1 MTEEALR
8 IDIDRV
14 LAPISGSKEAGE
26 DIRNRN
32 IFTSIRSLRVT
43 EDAQGI
49 IGSAALLPGEARVA
63 DWRKVLE
70 LCEATLSHRSKDL
83 RIAVWL
89 ADAAVRVGGLTGLMD
104 GLRVLA
110 GLHERYWTSMFP
122 LLEDYDLEERAGWIE
137 QCDDLLATAIGGVR
151 IADAGPE
158 YSRSF
163 DDWRRSK
170 VLQEKSS
177 LLKEDD
183 HANEMKKE
191 AEALQQA
198 ISIAIARTP
207 EAFYRTLQTMIV
219 DCLYEC
225 DALKT
230 VLIDR
235 FSAEYVNAPASVARV
250 ATPKFL
256 NTRTTLQECQT
267 LVVQILTPRSG
278 ANAQPQAVPE
288 AASSRPMSYAA
299 NSRVR
304 MPYDPP
310 KDRAEAI
317 SQLESIAQF
326 FQRTEPHSPVAYLVQ
341 RAARW
346 GDMSLND
353 WLEEVVGDSSV
364 LSRIRQ
370 TLGVPP
376 EETEKK

>member
-207 EAFYRTLQTMIV
+207 EVFYRTLQTLIV

-267 LVVQILTPRSG
+267 LVVQFLPLDPARMLSRRQCQRRRRR
-278 ANAQPQAVPE
+278 AQCRMRPIHGECHTIHQKTGLRRL
-288 AASSRPMSYAA
+288 ASSRASP
-299 NSRVR
+299 NFSRGR
-304 MPYDPP
+304 N
-310 KDRAEAI
+310 
-317 SQLESIAQF
+317 L
-326 FQRTEPHSPVAYLVQ
+326 T
-341 RAARW
+341 AR
-346 GDMSLND
+346 SHT
-353 WLEEVVGDSSV
+353 SS
-364 LSRIRQ
+364 RGPRD
-370 TLGVPP
+370 GV
-376 EETEKK
+376 TCH